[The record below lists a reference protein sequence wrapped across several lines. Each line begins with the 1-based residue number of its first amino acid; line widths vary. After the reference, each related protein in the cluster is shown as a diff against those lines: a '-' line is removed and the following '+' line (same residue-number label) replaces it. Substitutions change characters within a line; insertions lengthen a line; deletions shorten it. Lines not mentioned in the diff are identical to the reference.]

1 MPLTEIK
8 VTPKLT
14 DDDKHKCAVKDCK
27 LTSDEKSQICF
38 EDVYIISAWFC
49 PPHTS
54 LFVIRPYYLLSL
66 IFKDMIYGI
75 SEYDINKAMEK

>member
-14 DDDKHKCAVKDCK
+14 DDDKHKCAVIDCK

-49 PPHTS
+49 PPHTMTFTHHPEFF
-54 LFVIRPYYLLSL
+54 LRLVFQH
-66 IFKDMIYGI
+66 MIYGI